1 MPRATDCS
9 PYLAMSSFLS
19 LRHIT
24 TSSMTMA
31 NRYRYSNVMMIIDT
45 SGDGKITVK
54 MTEATSMTNATGM
67 KYSPMLKRASM

>member
-1 MPRATDCS
+1 
-9 PYLAMSSFLS
+9 
-19 LRHIT
+19 
-24 TSSMTMA
+24 
-31 NRYRYSNVMMIIDT
+31 MMIIDT